1 MTDTPINQGFDQEV
15 GENRPVSITKLKEYG
30 MKAYGPIIDVVYK
43 YQDEFTPYF
52 NALIKG
58 LQGGVERLNGEGANE
73 AEKYV
78 SRFFQEA
85 SQSLEGIS
93 QKLSSKDINSIK
105 EFLQEQ
111 GRARPS
117 IMFSS
122 SYVAGLLFGRLGRH
136 IIGHKS
142 ASATQDEAIH

>member
-1 MTDTPINQGFDQEV
+1 MTDTPINQGFDQEL

-43 YQDEFTPYF
+43 YQDEFAPYL
-52 NALIKG
+52 NALVKG
-58 LQGGVERLNGEGANE
+58 LQGGVERLNGEGASE

-85 SQSLEGIS
+85 SQSIEGIG

-111 GRARPS
+111 GQVRPS

-122 SYVAGLLFGRLGRH
+122 SYIAGLLFGRLGRH
-136 IIGHKS
+136 IIGRKS
-142 ASATQDEAIH
+142 ATTDEVIH